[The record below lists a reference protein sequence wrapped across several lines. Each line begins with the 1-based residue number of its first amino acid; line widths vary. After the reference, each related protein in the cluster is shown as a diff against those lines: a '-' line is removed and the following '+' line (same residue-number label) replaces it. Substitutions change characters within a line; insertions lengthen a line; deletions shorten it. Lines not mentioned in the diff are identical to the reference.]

1 MASTPSASALS
12 AVLRCRGNI
21 WTRNPPAKRPASSA
35 YGLGLAGG
43 ALRDSPGERSGSHQ
57 ASAAEAS
64 PHGECV
70 AVLVGRGLTVS
81 YRSHRVGGKV
91 SREVNRLRY
100 PKLSQSPGHAHSAAH
115 ALMRELAGRLSGNNT
130 CSKIIHVIKFEKYPS
145 HTRKS
150 ALVKDTSAFPAR
162 VLKLSVTSPPCSV
175 GQIPSFV
182 LNGWSAL
189 RSTCLS
195 VTCLV
200 SKILFLNLGEVR
212 RSGSSPDEAPRHL
225 LCQRDEKNSSSR
237 ALQAN
242 EQTSSKNNSSLAQKI
257 TQEGPD

>member
-70 AVLVGRGLTVS
+70 VVLVGRRLIVS
-81 YRSHRVGGKV
+81 DRVGGKV
-91 SREVNRLRY
+91 SREVSGLRY
-100 PKLSQSPGHAHSAAH
+100 PKLSQSPGHAHSAAP
-115 ALMRELAGRLSGNNT
+115 ALVRVLASRLSGNNK
-130 CSKIIHVIKFEKYPS
+130 CSKIIQIKSEKYPA
-145 HTRKS
+145 HIRKS
-150 ALVKDTSAFPAR
+150 ALVKDTSEISAS
-162 VLKLSVTSPPCSV
+162 VLKLSVASPPCLV
-175 GQIPSFV
+175 GQIPSFM
-182 LNGWSAL
+182 LNGWSVL

-200 SKILFLNLGEVR
+200 SKILFLNLGDVR
-212 RSGSSPDEAPRHL
+212 SSGSSPHEAPRHL
-225 LCQRDEKNSSSR
+225 LCQRDERNSSSR
-237 ALQAN
+237 SLQVRVLLN
-242 EQTSSKNNSSLAQKI
+242 RE
-257 TQEGPD
+257 

>member
-12 AVLRCRGNI
+12 AVLRCQGNI

-43 ALRDSPGERSGSHQ
+43 ALRDSPGERSGSDQ

-81 YRSHRVGGKV
+81 YSSFRVGGKV
-91 SREVNRLRY
+91 SREVSVLRY
-100 PKLSQSPGHAHSAAH
+100 PKLSQSPGHAHSAAP
-115 ALMRELAGRLSGNNT
+115 ALVRELAGRLPGNNT
-130 CSKIIHVIKFEKYPS
+130 CSKIIHVIKFEKYPA

-150 ALVKDTSAFPAR
+150 ALVKDTSVFPAR
-162 VLKLSVTSPPCSV
+162 VLKLSVTSPCLV

-225 LCQRDEKNSSSR
+225 LCQRNEKNSCSQT
-237 ALQAN
+237 LQAS
-242 EQTSSKNNSSLAQKI
+242 EQTSSKNNSSSAQKI
-257 TQEGPD
+257 TQEGAD

>member
-70 AVLVGRGLTVS
+70 VVLVGRRLIVS
-81 YRSHRVGGKV
+81 YRSDRVGGKV
-91 SREVNRLRY
+91 SRAVSGLPY
-100 PKLSQSPGHAHSAAH
+100 PKLSQSPGHAHSAAP
-115 ALMRELAGRLSGNNT
+115 ARVLASRLSGNNK
-130 CSKIIHVIKFEKYPS
+130 CSKIIQIKSEKYPA
-145 HTRKS
+145 HIRKS
-150 ALVKDTSAFPAR
+150 ALVKGEISAS
-162 VLKLSVTSPPCSV
+162 VLKLSVTSPPCLV

-182 LNGWSAL
+182 LNGWSVL

-200 SKILFLNLGEVR
+200 SKILFLNLGDVR
-212 RSGSSPDEAPRHL
+212 SSGSSPDDAPGHL
-225 LCQRDEKNSSSR
+225 LCQRDEENSSSR
-237 ALQAN
+237 SLQVRVLLN
-242 EQTSSKNNSSLAQKI
+242 RE
-257 TQEGPD
+257 

>member
-70 AVLVGRGLTVS
+70 VVLVGRRLIVS
-81 YRSHRVGGKV
+81 YRSDRVGGKV
-91 SREVNRLRY
+91 SREVSGLRY
-100 PKLSQSPGHAHSAAH
+100 PKLSQSPAHAHSAAP
-115 ALMRELAGRLSGNNT
+115 ALVRVLASRLSGNNK
-130 CSKIIHVIKFEKYPS
+130 CSKIIQIKYPA
-145 HTRKS
+145 HIRKS
-150 ALVKDTSAFPAR
+150 ALVKDTSEISAS
-162 VLKLSVTSPPCSV
+162 VLKLSVTSPPCLV
-175 GQIPSFV
+175 GQIPSFM
-182 LNGWSAL
+182 LNGWSVL

-200 SKILFLNLGEVR
+200 SKILFLNLGDVR
-212 RSGSSPDEAPRHL
+212 SSGSSPDEAPRHL
-225 LCQRDEKNSSSR
+225 LCRRDENNSSSR
-237 ALQAN
+237 SLQVRVLLN
-242 EQTSSKNNSSLAQKI
+242 RE
-257 TQEGPD
+257 

>member
-21 WTRNPPAKRPASSA
+21 WTRNPPAKRPASSV

-43 ALRDSPGERSGSHQ
+43 ALRDSLGERSGSHQ

-70 AVLVGRGLTVS
+70 AMLGGRRLTVS
-81 YRSHRVGGKV
+81 YRSDRVGGKV
-91 SREVNRLRY
+91 SREVSVLRY
-100 PKLSQSPGHAHSAAH
+100 PKLSQSPGHAHSAAP
-115 ALMRELAGRLSGNNT
+115 ALVRELAGRLPGNNT

-150 ALVKDTSAFPAR
+150 ALVKDTSVCPAR
-162 VLKLSVTSPPCSV
+162 VLKLSVTSPCLV

-189 RSTCLS
+189 RITCLS

-212 RSGSSPDEAPRHL
+212 RSGSSPDEAPPHL

-237 ALQAN
+237 TLQVRVLLN
-242 EQTSSKNNSSLAQKI
+242 RE
-257 TQEGPD
+257 